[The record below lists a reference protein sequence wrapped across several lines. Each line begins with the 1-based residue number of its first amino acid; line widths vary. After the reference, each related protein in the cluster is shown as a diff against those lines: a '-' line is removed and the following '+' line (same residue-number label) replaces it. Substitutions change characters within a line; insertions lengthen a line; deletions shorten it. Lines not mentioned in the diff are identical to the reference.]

1 MFPALI
7 ALVSIVGLVGDP
19 KTTTSTIT
27 DIVTSI
33 GPKSSAQTFADPIK
47 QITSSRSGAGLA
59 FVLGLAAALWSASAY
74 VGAFMRASNVIYETP
89 EGRPFWKLRP
99 LQMLVTL
106 VLVILLAVIA
116 LSLVLTGPIVD
127 AVAGPIGVGS
137 TAVSIWNIA
146 KWPVLIGLF
155 VLMLAILYYA
165 SPNAKMRGFKFIT
178 PGSLVALVIW
188 VLASAAFA
196 FYVANFSSYNK
207 TYGTLAGLIVLL
219 VWMWITNLA
228 ILFGHQL
235 NAPRRAKGAEDD
247 LMEGSMEQQTTDSRD
262 DRSASELLRDLSQQT
277 GDLVRQE
284 MELAKAELRVKGKA
298 AGLGAGMFGGAG
310 LMGLYA
316 LGALTAAAILGLA
329 IVLDAW
335 LAALIVGLAYGAVA
349 GVLALTGK
357 KKVEQASPP
366 VPEQAIESSKE
377 DVEWTKQRAQA
388 GRQ

>member
-1 MFPALI
+1 
-7 ALVSIVGLVGDP
+7 
-19 KTTTSTIT
+19 
-27 DIVTSI
+27 
-33 GPKSSAQTFADPIK
+33 
-47 QITSSRSGAGLA
+47 
-59 FVLGLAAALWSASAY
+59 
-74 VGAFMRASNVIYETP
+74 
-89 EGRPFWKLRP
+89 
-99 LQMLVTL
+99 
-106 VLVILLAVIA
+106 
-116 LSLVLTGPIVD
+116 
-127 AVAGPIGVGS
+127 
-137 TAVSIWNIA
+137 
-146 KWPVLIGLF
+146 
-155 VLMLAILYYA
+155 
-165 SPNAKMRGFKFIT
+165 
-178 PGSLVALVIW
+178 
-188 VLASAAFA
+188 
-196 FYVANFSSYNK
+196 
-207 TYGTLAGLIVLL
+207 
-219 VWMWITNLA
+219 
-228 ILFGHQL
+228 
-235 NAPRRAKGAEDD
+235 
-247 LMEGSMEQQTTDSRD
+247 MEQGTTNSRD

-298 AGLGAGMFGGAG
+298 AGMGAGMFGGAG

>member
-1 MFPALI
+1 
-7 ALVSIVGLVGDP
+7 
-19 KTTTSTIT
+19 
-27 DIVTSI
+27 
-33 GPKSSAQTFADPIK
+33 
-47 QITSSRSGAGLA
+47 
-59 FVLGLAAALWSASAY
+59 
-74 VGAFMRASNVIYETP
+74 
-89 EGRPFWKLRP
+89 
-99 LQMLVTL
+99 
-106 VLVILLAVIA
+106 
-116 LSLVLTGPIVD
+116 
-127 AVAGPIGVGS
+127 
-137 TAVSIWNIA
+137 
-146 KWPVLIGLF
+146 
-155 VLMLAILYYA
+155 
-165 SPNAKMRGFKFIT
+165 
-178 PGSLVALVIW
+178 
-188 VLASAAFA
+188 
-196 FYVANFSSYNK
+196 
-207 TYGTLAGLIVLL
+207 
-219 VWMWITNLA
+219 
-228 ILFGHQL
+228 
-235 NAPRRAKGAEDD
+235 
-247 LMEGSMEQQTTDSRD
+247 MEQQTTNSRE

-349 GVLALTGK
+349 GILALTGK